1 MIRAVNEP
9 NEKGL
14 DAPDAAERRRLWQT
28 LNPLHRKYVYILAR
42 ALAARQQKT
51 RLAEDVYRELAKHV
65 EVIERLL
72 STLAPRLKNISR
84 PQPARTV
91 DSEEFLP

>member
-28 LNPLHRKYVYILAR
+28 LNPLHRKYVYLLAR

-51 RLAEDVYRELAKHV
+51 RFPEQVLRELEEHLEA
-65 EVIERLL
+65 IQRLL
-72 STLAPRLKNISR
+72 ATLAPRLKNISR
-84 PQPARTV
+84 PQAARTV